1 MLDNQG
7 AFLNK
12 AIIARS
18 SLLNKSK
25 QEISITSHVAYK
37 KQQNICVKLLQKAQ
51 KDYLNNLDIKR
62 VTNNQQFWKTVK
74 PCLTDK
80 TLRDK
85 RITLVENEKV
95 ASDEKELVKIFNEYF
110 TNTASNLD
118 IQRC

>member
-1 MLDNQG
+1 M
-7 AFLNK
+7 
-12 AIIARS
+12 
-18 SLLNKSK
+18 
-25 QEISITSHVAYK
+25 
-37 KQQNICVKLLQKAQ
+37 
-51 KDYLNNLDIKR
+51 
-62 VTNNQQFWKTVK
+62 K

-95 ASDEKELVKIFNEYF
+95 ASDEKELVNIFNEYF